1 MKRHEQILSENLR
14 HQRTWGSGGHATENG
29 GQEEGDMVRM
39 EEMDR
44 GQDRGRT
51 GSKVEEEE
59 RDRDE

>member
-1 MKRHEQILSENLR
+1 M
-14 HQRTWGSGGHATENG
+14 GGGG
-29 GQEEGDMVRM
+29 GQEEGDMGRM